1 VTVLLDFLPEWTL
14 AMQTAQRSP
23 RTITSYAAGVRAF
36 AAWLA
41 EHAPDVTQPDD
52 VTPSHVRGWLAE
64 LTERGAAPKTVGAR
78 YQAARALFDWLA
90 REGEVTAS
98 PVLRVER
105 PRLVEPEIK
114 VPTLDELRA
123 VLATASDRRSFG
135 DVRDTAVIRLWLDT
149 GLRRSELA
157 ALRVSDVDLT
167 AGEASV
173 MGKGRKPRTVAFGRA
188 TATALA
194 RYVRLRGRHPRADLP
209 DLWLGDRGR
218 GPIDGA
224 SLYTMLTRRAERAG
238 VQLHPHQLRHFFAD
252 AWLKEGGSEGGLMRA
267 AGWSSRQ
274 MLDRYASANAAE
286 RSRAERRRLT
296 LGDAL

>member
-1 VTVLLDFLPEWTL
+1 VLLDYLPEWTL

-23 RTITSYAAGVRAF
+23 RTIASYTSGVRAF

-41 EHAPDVTQPDD
+41 LNAPGVAVPDE
-52 VTPSHVRGWLAE
+52 VTPSHLRAWLAE

-78 YQAARALFDWLA
+78 YQAVRALFAWLVKEEEA
-90 REGEVTAS
+90 SAS

-105 PRLVEPEIK
+105 PKLVEPEIRI
-114 VPTLDELRA
+114 PTIDELRA
-123 VLATASDRRSFG
+123 VLATASDRKSFR
-135 DVRDTAVIRLWLDT
+135 DVRDAAIIRLYLDT

-157 ALRVSDVDLT
+157 GLTVADLDLI
-167 AGEASV
+167 AAEASV
-173 MGKGRKPRTVAFGRA
+173 MGKGRKPRRVAFGRA

-194 RYVRLRGRHPRADLP
+194 RYMRLRGRHPQSYRP
-209 DLWLGDRGR
+209 ELWLGDRGR
-218 GPIDGA
+218 GPVNGA
-224 SLYTMLTRRAERAG
+224 SLYTMLIRRAEQAG
-238 VQLHPHQLRHFFAD
+238 VKLHPHQLRHYFAD
-252 AWLKEGGSEGGLMRA
+252 SWLKEGGSEGGLMRA

-274 MLDRYASANAAE
+274 MLDRYAAANAAE

>member
-1 VTVLLDFLPEWTL
+1 
-14 AMQTAQRSP
+14 MQTAQRSP
-23 RTITSYAAGVRAF
+23 RTIASYTGGVRVF

-41 EHAPDVTQPDD
+41 DKAPGVAVPDD
-52 VTPSHVRGWLAE
+52 VTPSHLRAWLAE
-64 LTERGAAPKTVGAR
+64 LTERRAAPKTVGAR
-78 YQAARALFDWLA
+78 YQAVRALFDWLVK
-90 REGEVTAS
+90 EGEATAS

-105 PRLVEPEIK
+105 PRLVEPDIR
-114 VPTLDELRA
+114 VPTLEELRA
-123 VLATASDRRSFG
+123 VLATAADRKSFR
-135 DVRDTAVIRLWLDT
+135 DVRDAAVIRLWLDT

-157 ALRVSDVDLT
+157 GLTVADVDLS

-173 MGKGRKPRTVAFGRA
+173 MGKGRKPRRVAFGRA

-194 RYVRLRGRHPRADLP
+194 RYMRLRGRHPRADLP
-209 DLWLGDRGR
+209 ALWLGDRGR
-218 GPIDGA
+218 GPVDGA
-224 SLYTMLTRRAERAG
+224 SLYTMLTRRAEQAG
-238 VQLHPHQLRHFFAD
+238 VKLHPHQLRHFFAD

-274 MLDRYASANAAE
+274 MLDRYAAANAAE